1 MVLRPNDFETSHPF
15 LRTYLNSAAEL
26 VPVVVELVLPAVV
39 VEVEP
44 DLLVRAPVLVVEVV
58 RVHS

>member
-1 MVLRPNDFETSHPF
+1 MVLRPNDFETSHPS

-26 VPVVVELVLPAVV
+26 VPVVVEVVLPVMV
-39 VEVEP
+39 VEVELV
-44 DLLVRAPVLVVEVV
+44 LLVRSPVLVVEVV